1 MNLSSCPCCSKK
13 IMPRQILCST
23 HWGMVPDDLRETI
36 NQQKRN
42 RGTPAWDK
50 AVQDAVEAVQLALRE
65 KREIESYGFEYQ

>member
-1 MNLSSCPCCSKK
+1 
-13 IMPRQILCST
+13 
-23 HWGMVPDDLRETI
+23 MVPDDLRETI